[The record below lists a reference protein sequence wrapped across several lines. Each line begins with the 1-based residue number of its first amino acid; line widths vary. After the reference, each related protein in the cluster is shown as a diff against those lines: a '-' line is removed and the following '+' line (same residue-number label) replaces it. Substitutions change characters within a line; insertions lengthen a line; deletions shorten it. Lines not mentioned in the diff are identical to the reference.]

1 MSVTLHLGVCVCG
14 SCPARYVVSVAPPTE
29 WGGKSERTEA
39 VALAALRDGW
49 LYYHPTSSW
58 ACPAC
63 VARSD
68 YNGAEYRAA
77 ARRMIERVR
86 RALAL

>member
-1 MSVTLHLGVCVCG
+1 MATAIVSIMTGIPVSKDIAMTGEVTLRGRVL
-14 SCPARYVVSVAPPTE
+14 AI
-29 WGGKSERTEA
+29 GGLKEKL
-39 VALAALRDGW
+39 LAALRGGW

-68 YNGAEYRAA
+68 YSGAEYRAA
-77 ARRMIERVR
+77 ARRMAERVR
-86 RALAL
+86 RALTP